1 MTLSK
6 QLLILILALFF
17 MIFSVNFIISVN
29 NMRSYL
35 QVESQVH
42 AQDTATSLGLSIS
55 PYIKDQKDP
64 VIKTMMNA
72 IFDRGYYKEITLV
85 NAEEKPLVKLVNVQ
99 RFDEVPEWFIK
110 AFPIQTASAESEIS
124 SGWNLSGI
132 LYVTINPGYAYQKL
146 YEQAKSSLWYST
158 WAYLLAA
165 LLLLLVL
172 RFILQPLKKINA
184 LALSIA
190 HGQFDTI
197 EKLPWTTEVR
207 NVANSMNTMS
217 SKIAK
222 MIKSLNI
229 KLDLLGHKLQ
239 IDELTGLLKRSSFD
253 SELNQLYS
261 EEDGAY
267 IFLIKLDSLSN
278 LVKEKSSEAV
288 DNFLQEVARTLQLTS
303 ETFPAGQTSSFH
315 FIGAEFALLIKDVNA
330 YQVEQCAKLV
340 KTALAELGLRH
351 QLPDIAHIGVV
362 PFNAL
367 KTPAELMAAL
377 HEAYEQAKLINANAY
392 FIRSEEDDAK
402 DIDEWKQLVFDAVD
416 NHTYQVNYIGIIDNL
431 ETGNNVLQEAFID
444 VADALGNPVSIG
456 PFVSIAEKFEKIL
469 DLDRA
474 VTEQV
479 INYIQTQPIER
490 TVAVNISART
500 VKHVEFR
507 TWLTQQLKAN
517 DKIAASLVFGMSAYA
532 VTKDFK
538 AYLEFVD
545 FVHGLGA
552 KVMLKRFD
560 AQSMSL
566 ELAKQLRPDYIRIS
580 RELSNNLNDESGKAS
595 FVETLKA
602 VSDLLDIKV
611 LAENV
616 QADIDFAILKA
627 IGITGASR

>member
-55 PYIKDQKDP
+55 PYIKDQNDP

-99 RFDEVPEWFIK
+99 RFDEVPEWFVR
-110 AFPIQTASAESEIS
+110 ALPIYTASAESEIS

-158 WAYLLAA
+158 WTYLLAA

-207 NVANSMNTMS
+207 NVASSMNTMS

-229 KLDLLGHKLQ
+229 KLDFLGHKLQ

-261 EEDGAY
+261 EEEEAY
-267 IFLIKLDSLSN
+267 IFLIKLDTLNS
-278 LVKEKSSEAV
+278 LVKEKSAEAV
-288 DNFLQEVARTLQLTS
+288 DGFLQEVARTLQLTA
-303 ETFPAGQTSSFH
+303 ETFLVGQTSSFH
-315 FIGAEFALLIKDVNA
+315 FVGGEFALLVKDVNA
-330 YQVEQCAKLV
+330 QQVEQCAKLV
-340 KTALAELGLRH
+340 KTALTELGLRH

-362 PFNAL
+362 PFNVL
-367 KTPAELMAAL
+367 KTPAELMAAV

-392 FIRSEEDDAK
+392 FIRTEEDDAK
-402 DIDEWKQLVFDAVD
+402 DIEEWKQLVFDAVD
-416 NHTYQVNYIGIIDNL
+416 NQTYQVNYVGIIENL

-474 VTEQV
+474 VTQQV
-479 INYIQTQPIER
+479 INYIQTQPFEC

-500 VKHVEFR
+500 IKHVEFR
-507 TWLTQQLKAN
+507 SWLTQQLKGN
-517 DKIAASLVFGMSAYA
+517 DKIAAGLVFGMSAYA

-538 AYLEFVD
+538 AYLEFVN
-545 FVHGLGA
+545 FVHSLGA